1 MHCCTFIFNQ
11 CHWSC
16 RAGESGFRLAI
27 ERGGNGEKVGW
38 DLGAQRRRKRAV
50 DADGGGASVLLFPD
64 DRSKNLLDP
73 PLLFKTAR

>member
-1 MHCCTFIFNQ
+1 MDLAFPHQVLLFVG
-11 CHWSC
+11 SGVG
-16 RAGESGFRLAI
+16 AGT
-27 ERGGNGEKVGW
+27 ERTSEKVGW
-38 DLGAQRRRKRAV
+38 DLGAQRRRKRAA